1 MTTATAR
8 QLRRFTVAEYH
19 AMISTGIVRGGEPVE
34 LLDGLLV
41 NKMTRNPPHATALG
55 KMEDAL
61 IARLPAGWI
70 RRSQDAITLADSEPE
85 PDVVI
90 VRGTRDDY
98 AARHPGPGDIA
109 LVVEVSDSSL
119 DIDQGIKLRI
129 YAAAGI
135 PVYWIVNI
143 PDDTVEVYTQPVGT
157 GDQATYARR
166 QILRTGDN
174 LDLTLDGF
182 VLPPIPVAD
191 VLP

>member
-19 AMISTGIVRGGEPVE
+19 AMISTGILSEGEPIE
-34 LLDGLLV
+34 LLDGYLV
-41 NKMTRNPPHATALG
+41 EKMTRNPPHATALG

-85 PDVVI
+85 PDVVLA
-90 VRGTRDDY
+90 RGTRDDY

-119 DIDQGIKLRI
+119 DIDQGIKLRV

-143 PDDTVEVYTQPVGT
+143 PDASVEVYTQPVGPD
-157 GDQATYARR
+157 DQATYAQR
-166 QILRTGDN
+166 QILRTGDL
-174 LDLTLDGF
+174 LDLTLDG
-182 VLPPIPVAD
+182 VALPPIPVAD